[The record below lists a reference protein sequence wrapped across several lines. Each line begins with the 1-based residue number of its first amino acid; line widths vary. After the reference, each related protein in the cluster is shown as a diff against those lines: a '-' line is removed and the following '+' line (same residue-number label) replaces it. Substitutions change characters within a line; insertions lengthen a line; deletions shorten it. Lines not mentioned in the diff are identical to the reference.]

1 MDFHART
8 DRLAQLL
15 EERLDIRGAGFE
27 TKLRRAGRLL
37 PRHLRREGEVLSE
50 ALRLSSHP
58 RLGRQVDTKRLAKAA
73 DAIESYLL
81 DLDAWDRRRGIA
93 VNVSAS
99 VLLNILVVAALVAGV
114 IIWRGL
120 V

>member
-1 MDFHART
+1 MDIRART

-15 EERLDIRGAGFE
+15 EQRLDIRGSGFE

-37 PRHLRREGEVLSE
+37 PRHLRRDGAILVE
-50 ALRLSSHP
+50 ALKLSDHP
-58 RLGRQVDTKRLAKAA
+58 RLGRQVDSKRLEKAA
-73 DAIESYLL
+73 DAIEHYLL
-81 DLDAWDRRRGIA
+81 NLDVWDRRRGIA

-99 VLLNILVVAALVAGV
+99 VLMNLLIVIALVAG
-114 IIWRGL
+114 ILIWRGL